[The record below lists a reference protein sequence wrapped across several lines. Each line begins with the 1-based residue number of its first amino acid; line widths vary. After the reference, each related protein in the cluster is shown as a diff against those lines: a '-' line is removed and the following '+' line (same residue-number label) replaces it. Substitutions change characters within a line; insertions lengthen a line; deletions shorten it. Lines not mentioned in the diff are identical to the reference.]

1 MLEKIIYYNH
11 KGEALCFG
19 SDGLYANEND
29 LRDFSN
35 KYTSKN
41 GKIVAFNKGIVEK
54 SIPIIIKAD
63 TQERA
68 VELKN
73 KITEFADRDIFAL
86 QPGKIVINGYY
97 MQGYLYE
104 NIKSNYLIDNT
115 YLEHKLKFVTDNPYW
130 VKETTYQ
137 YFPEP
142 PEAVKYTEL
151 EEGIM
156 FPEFPFDFCTETG
169 EEVLINPSF
178 NDSNFIMTIY
188 GFAENPQ
195 LNIAGHP
202 YKVEATINEGE
213 QLVINSLAHTVQ
225 KIGRLGEI
233 TNLYNARG
241 KIYSVFKKIPPGTN
255 TLQWSGGF
263 GVDIK
268 LFDERSEPKWSL

>member
-1 MLEKIIYYNH
+1 MIIRYVNSEGVEVILNKEPY
-11 KGEALCFG
+11 KVLM
-19 SDGLYANEND
+19 SDLTDYDSVEVEH
-29 LRDFSN
+29 
-35 KYTSKN
+35 N
-41 GKIVAFNKGIVEK
+41 GKIACFTKEITERDLNID
-54 SIPIIIKAD
+54 IISNSKEA
-63 TQERA
+63 TQE
-68 VELKN
+68 LCN
-73 KITEFADRDIFAL
+73 KLNEVFEKDIYNDVA
-86 QPGKIVINGYY
+86 GKIYINDYY
-97 MQGYLYE
+97 MRCF
-104 NIKSNYLIDNT
+104 IKSCKKSKRGNGAIRSYEYTLI
-115 YLEHKLKFVTDNPYW
+115 TDYPFW

-213 QLVINSLAHTVQ
+213 QLVINSLTHTVQ
-225 KIGRLGEI
+225 KIGKLGEI

-263 GVDIK
+263 GVNIK

>member
-11 KGEALCFG
+11 KGEALYFG

-54 SIPIIIKAD
+54 SIPIIIKSD
-63 TQERA
+63 TPERA
-68 VELKN
+68 AELKN

-86 QPGKIVINGYY
+86 HPGKIVINGYY

-104 NIKSNYLIDNT
+104 NIKSNYLIDDT
-115 YLEHKLKFVTDNPYW
+115 YLEYKLKFVTDNPYW
-130 VKETTYQ
+130 IKETTYQ
-137 YFPEP
+137 YLAEP
-142 PEAVKYTEL
+142 PEAVKYTDL
-151 EEGIM
+151 ETGIM
-156 FPEFPFDFCTETG
+156 FPEFPFDFAPVRG
-169 EEVLINPSF
+169 EKILENPSF
-178 NDSNFIMTIY
+178 TESNFVMTIY
-188 GFAENPQ
+188 GFAESPQ
-195 LNIAGHP
+195 VSIAGHP
-202 YKVEATINEGE
+202 YRVETTVYEGE
-213 QLVINSLAHTVQ
+213 QLVINSLTHTVQ
-225 KIGRLGEI
+225 KIGRLGEN

-241 KIYSVFKKIPPGTN
+241 KEYSVFRKIPPGTN

-263 GVDIK
+263 GMDIK

>member
-63 TQERA
+63 TPERA
-68 VELKN
+68 AELKN

-104 NIKSNYLIDNT
+104 NIKSNYLIDAA
-115 YLEHKLKFVTDNPYW
+115 YSEHKLKFVTDNPYW
-130 VKETTYQ
+130 IKEHPFYFNASKITSNNNKRYVNKYAYRYANGLNNTYLINENYAECNFRMNIYGPCVKPSVYIGGYEYHVDVILGAGEYLEIDSAAETATKILTSG
-137 YFPEP
+137 
-142 PEAVKYTEL
+142 VKVNVFHYRSFENSVFHPIQVGRQ
-151 EEGIM
+151 EVFWDGK
-156 FPEFPFDFCTETG
+156 FDFD
-169 EEVLINPSF
+169 LI
-178 NDSNFIMTIY
+178 
-188 GFAENPQ
+188 
-195 LNIAGHP
+195 
-202 YKVEATINEGE
+202 
-213 QLVINSLAHTVQ
+213 
-225 KIGRLGEI
+225 
-233 TNLYNARG
+233 
-241 KIYSVFKKIPPGTN
+241 
-255 TLQWSGGF
+255 
-263 GVDIK
+263 
-268 LFDERSEPKWSL
+268 LFEERSEPKWL

>member
-1 MLEKIIYYNH
+1 MIIRYVNSEGAEVILNKEPY
-11 KGEALCFG
+11 KVLM
-19 SDGLYANEND
+19 SDLTDYDNVEIEN
-29 LRDFSN
+29 
-35 KYTSKN
+35 N
-41 GKIVAFNKGIVEK
+41 GKIAGFIKEITERKLNID
-54 SIPIIIKAD
+54 IISGSKET
-63 TQERA
+63 TQE
-68 VELKN
+68 LCN
-73 KITEFADRDIFAL
+73 KLNEIFEKDIYNNVA
-86 QPGKIVINGYY
+86 GKIYINDYY
-97 MQGYLYE
+97 MRCF
-104 NIKSNYLIDNT
+104 IKSCKKGKRGNGVIRSYEYTLI
-115 YLEHKLKFVTDNPYW
+115 TDYPYW
-130 VKETTYQ
+130 IKETTYQ

-195 LNIAGHP
+195 VSIAGHP

-213 QLVINSLAHTVQ
+213 QLVINSLTHTVQ